1 MTTWP
6 ALMLRKTA
14 SAYLDMSEASF
25 VREVEEGRMPA
36 AIKVGGR
43 PHWRR
48 DAIDKAIDRLT
59 GSADE
64 PDYRRELRQRYGKA
78 A

>member
-25 VREVEEGRMPA
+25 VREVQSGKLPEG
-36 AIKVGGR
+36 IKIGGR
-43 PHWRR
+43 PHWRK

-59 GSADE
+59 GNDDSE
-64 PDYRRELRQRYGKA
+64 PEYLRDFRKRYG
-78 A
+78 